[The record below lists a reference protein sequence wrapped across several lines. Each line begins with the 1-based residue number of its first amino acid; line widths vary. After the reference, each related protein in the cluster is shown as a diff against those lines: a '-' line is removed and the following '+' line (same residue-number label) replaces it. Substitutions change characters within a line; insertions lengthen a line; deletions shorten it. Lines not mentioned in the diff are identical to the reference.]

1 MLEKAV
7 VMSILV
13 ILQNKRVIFLEMMT
27 NDVMM
32 LLCFKITKLPRLGQ

>member
-1 MLEKAV
+1 MLEKAA

-13 ILQNKRVIFLEMMT
+13 ILQNKRVIFLVMMT

-32 LLCFKITKLPRLGQ
+32 LLCFKITKLGLGQ

>member
-1 MLEKAV
+1 MLEKAA

-13 ILQNKRVIFLEMMT
+13 ILQNKRVIFLVMMT

-32 LLCFKITKLPRLGQ
+32 LLCFKITKLGLRQ